1 MKGLLGSAPDCPS
14 FSDLGG
20 AIRPIQTPDGAFNPS
35 INYHP
40 KDGFAAVVRSANY
53 TINPNTGV
61 YEVSIGDPA
70 VMNSSYFSF
79 LGSDL
84 EPAGW
89 SEISYVGGPELY
101 RGPEDARLLIRSGN
115 WYLLVVL
122 LEKTIPKARM
132 ALYKLDPDSSTAF
145 FIQLFDEVADEAKP
159 EKNWIF
165 KSNSF
170 EGDTTHLRDLG
181 MNLRGG
187 TPAIAFEDNFLSIA
201 HTTYY
206 SKEKWYNP
214 NTFGI
219 MQVLKRS
226 YTHTFVLHDKD
237 LNVLKTSREFRFK
250 KEPIEFAAGA
260 AALDGM
266 LHISFGQ
273 NDSNSWLAS
282 INIDTINKLLTG
294 EK

>member
-20 AIRPIQTPDGAFNPS
+20 AIRPIKTPAGAFNPS

-40 KDGFAAVVRSANY
+40 KQGFAAVIRSTNY

-61 YEVSIGDPA
+61 YEVSIGDPV
-70 VMNSSYFSF
+70 VMNKSYFSF
-79 LGSDL
+79 LGEKL

-101 RGPEDARLLIRSGN
+101 RGPEDARLLVRDGS

-122 LEKTIPKARM
+122 LEKDIPKARM
-132 ALYKLDPDSSTAF
+132 ALYKFDSDSCVASF
-145 FIQLFDEVADEAKP
+145 DQLFDDVSDQSKP

-165 KSNSF
+165 RSNSF
-170 EGDTTHLRDLG
+170 GGDTAHVRNLG
-181 MNLRGG
+181 VNLRGG
-187 TPAIAFEDNFLSIA
+187 TPAIAFRNGFLSVA

-226 YTHTFVLHDKD
+226 YTHAFVLHDKD
-237 LNVLKTSREFRFK
+237 LNVVTTSKQFTFK
-250 KEPIEFAAGA
+250 KEPIEFAAGLA
-260 AALDGM
+260 ELDGM

-273 NDSNSWLAS
+273 NDSSSWLAS
-282 INIDTINKLLTG
+282 INLANIDKLLTG